1 MDKKKLIEYKNKSKK
16 MMLNAWDYVKTHG
29 VLVGFYLLAFVFFIN
44 AVVMSLHF
52 INREYDYKIL
62 NRLYIEAVLPGQD
75 IVGTGRASTGI
86 VKIEELNIEQLSVDD
101 QVIICCDFGIDENW
115 VEDVVTVDV
124 ENDLIETTYDGIVLV
139 EVSSEDIYGVYIKDA
154 NFFGTVYY
162 TSTFLRGYIL
172 LMLTQGIIL
181 YLYHHIFVKK
191 VLRGIIKKKE
201 EQAT

>member
-29 VLVGFYLLAFVFFIN
+29 VLVGFYLLAFVFFVN
-44 AVVMSLHF
+44 AVLMSLHF

-86 VKIEELNIEQLSVDD
+86 VKIEELNIEQLTVDD

-115 VEDVVTVDV
+115 VEEVVSIDTD
-124 ENDLIETTYDGIVLV
+124 NNLLETTYDGIVLV
-139 EVSSEDIYGVYIKDA
+139 EVSSEDVYGVYIKDA

-191 VLRGIIKKKE
+191 VLEGLLKKKE
-201 EQAT
+201 ERTT